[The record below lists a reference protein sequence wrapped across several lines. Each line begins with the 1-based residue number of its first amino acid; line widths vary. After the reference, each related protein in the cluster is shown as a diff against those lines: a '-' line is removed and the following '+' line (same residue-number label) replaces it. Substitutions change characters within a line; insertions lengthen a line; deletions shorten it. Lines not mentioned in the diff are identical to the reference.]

1 MQVCGCLSV
10 RLFICVHVHLFV
22 LCLLASTHC
31 ICLDIISPL
40 TKSRHFPQWPETKQ
54 NIKAPMIIRDVEC
67 RSMREIQICSATQ
80 NLLYAQCGFP

>member
-1 MQVCGCLSV
+1 MHV
-10 RLFICVHVHLFV
+10 RLSV

-31 ICLDIISPL
+31 MCLDIISPL
-40 TKSRHFPQWPETKQ
+40 TKSHHLLHWPETKQ

-67 RSMREIQICSATQ
+67 RSMRKIQFFSAIL